1 MQRVNLPIGT
11 SDFAEI
17 RREGWYYVDK
27 TGLIGDLLNTR
38 KAKVTLITRPRR
50 FGKTLGMNML
60 ANFFDIQKD
69 SEALFEGLE
78 VSKDT
83 TLCEQWRNQWPV
95 LFVSFRRVDGL
106 DF

>member
-1 MQRVNLPIGT
+1 MPRVTLPIGT

-27 TGLIGDLLNTR
+27 TGLIRDLLNTR

-60 ANFFDIQKD
+60 ASFHYSVESNQTENNTYNGRNHETAPQKGTKFVTF
-69 SEALFEGLE
+69 LGRFPFLCKMEG
-78 VSKDT
+78 
-83 TLCEQWRNQWPV
+83 R
-95 LFVSFRRVDGL
+95 
-106 DF
+106 

>member
-1 MQRVNLPIGT
+1 MPRVTLPIGT

-27 TGLIGDLLNTR
+27 TGLIRDLLNTR

-60 ANFFDIQKD
+60 ADFFDIRMD
-69 SEALFEGLE
+69 SKALFDGLE
-78 VSKDT
+78 VSKDLA
-83 TLCEQWRNQWPV
+83 LCEQWRNQYPT
-95 LFVSFRRVDGL
+95 LFLFYGVSCT
-106 DF
+106 